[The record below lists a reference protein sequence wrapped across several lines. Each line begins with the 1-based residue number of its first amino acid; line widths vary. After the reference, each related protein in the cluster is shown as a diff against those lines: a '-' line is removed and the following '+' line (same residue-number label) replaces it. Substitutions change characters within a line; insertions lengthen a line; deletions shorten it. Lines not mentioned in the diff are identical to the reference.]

1 MSIGQ
6 RISELRKSNA
16 LSQEYVAERL
26 GVTRQ
31 AVSKWETN
39 QSAPDTYN
47 LIALAELFGV
57 SVEYI
62 ATGKQPEQLRPPE
75 LQQPDIH
82 TTQSHGKFGMQK
94 IIGFILLGAGLF
106 SLILAVL
113 LSEILLFLSVY
124 LIVGGILCLALRR
137 NVGLV
142 TAWTFW
148 GMTLLTFSILT
159 RINLFSIFTEEIRYF
174 APKRLFLHKIKPQ
187 NNEKTLIYHHR
198 GCGSRLHSLLYKADF
213 NTTFMLQR
221 TQLFRFGRSK
231 RLRACC

>member
-31 AVSKWETN
+31 AVSKWETDL
-39 QSAPDTYN
+39 SAPDTYN
-47 LIALAELFGV
+47 LIALAELFDV

-62 ATGKQPEQLRPPE
+62 ATGKQLEQLRPPE

-159 RINLFSIFTEEIRYF
+159 RINLFSIFN
-174 APKRLFLHKIKPQ
+174 PD
-187 NNEKTLIYHHR
+187 IYQ
-198 GCGSRLHSLLYKADF
+198 GVSASSRLEIISFAYWIWFAVLVAV
-213 NTTFMLQR
+213 TVVR
-221 TQLFRFGRSK
+221 IIK
-231 RLRACC
+231 RARNRKKDE

>member
-113 LSEILLFLSVY
+113 LSEILLYLSVY

-159 RINLFSIFTEEIRYF
+159 RINLFSIFNPDIYQGVSASSRWEIISF
-174 APKRLFLHKIKPQ
+174 AYWIWFAVLVAVTVVRIIKRARNRKKD
-187 NNEKTLIYHHR
+187 E
-198 GCGSRLHSLLYKADF
+198 
-213 NTTFMLQR
+213 
-221 TQLFRFGRSK
+221 
-231 RLRACC
+231 